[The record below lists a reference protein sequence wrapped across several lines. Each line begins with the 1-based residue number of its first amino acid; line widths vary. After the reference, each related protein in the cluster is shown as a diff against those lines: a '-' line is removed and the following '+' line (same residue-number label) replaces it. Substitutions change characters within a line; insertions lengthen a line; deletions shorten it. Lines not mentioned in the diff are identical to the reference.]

1 MSLSLSGLV
10 AGSTSLAQRVGAS
23 RHGSPVGTA
32 VSFTLGG
39 TGGALRCNC
48 YGCQASATATATGP
62 GAGTATGGVQSSGTA
77 VNYTDR
83 IKRSSSATVNAL
95 LAGGNRWFHTVGAS
109 GEIPSA
115 VARRTISYSF
125 IESAA
130 GLNAMDANGFQ
141 ALNEGQRDRVRDAF
155 GTLSDLI
162 NVSFTE
168 VASGGDIQFGSN
180 AQANSAGYARYPN
193 EGSQVFMANNQAG
206 FDGAWEE
213 GSYAWT
219 TLLHETGHALGLKHP
234 GNYNAGGGG
243 TPGPYLP
250 AGTDH
255 RNNTLMSYRN
265 AGNVT
270 RIAYENGSFSKS
282 VVNASTYQGYD
293 IAALQYL
300 YGAST
305 TVQAETYA
313 FSPGAAMNK
322 TLWNP
327 NEGSKIDLSG
337 HDGANVVD
345 LRAGRRSSI
354 GIVDPYGD
362 MPFTRS
368 QYGALTSNGRSIA
381 SILGRPTYT
390 GQNNLLIAQGSRFTE
405 ATGGSGTDKLVANNI
420 GGRVD
425 GGAGND
431 ELYWTGGDLQAVG
444 GEGADTL
451 MLRRVTGARW
461 TVASDGSSAT
471 LTRTNSLT
479 QQVTTLA
486 TIGMTGIES
495 VRWWDGVT
503 MRAGGVALYTAPASP
518 ALNVSA

>member
-1 MSLSLSGLV
+1 MSLSL
-10 AGSTSLAQRVGAS
+10 GSLYGTGTTSVLRVGAS
-23 RHGSPVGTA
+23 RHGAPVGAA

-39 TGGALRCNC
+39 TGGALRCSC
-48 YGCQASATATATGP
+48 YGCQASATATATG
-62 GAGTATGGVQSSGTA
+62 GTAPTTGGVQRNPTPPD
-77 VNYTDR
+77 YTDR
-83 IKRSSSATVNAL
+83 IKRSTSSTVNAL
-95 LAGGNRWFHTVGAS
+95 LAGGNRWFHTAGAS
-109 GEIPSA
+109 GEVPSA
-115 VARRTISYSF
+115 VAKRSISYSF
-125 IESAA
+125 IESSA

-141 ALNEGQRDRVRDAF
+141 ALNTTQRERVRDAF
-155 GTLSDLI
+155 AALSDI
-162 NVSFTE
+162 VNVSFTE

-180 AQANSAGYARYPN
+180 NQANSAGYARYPN

-270 RIAYENGSFSKS
+270 RIGYENGSFSKS

-305 TVQAETYA
+305 TVQVGTYSFA
-313 FSPGAAMNK
+313 DGQALNK

-327 NEGSKIDLSG
+327 NEGSRIDLSNQT
-337 HDGANVVD
+337 GANVVD

-362 MPFTRS
+362 MPFTKA
-368 QYGALTSNGRSIA
+368 QYGALTSGGRTIA

-405 ATGGSGTDKLVANNI
+405 ATGGSGTDKLVANTI

-425 GGAGND
+425 GGGGDD
-431 ELYWTGGDLQAVG
+431 ELYWTGGDLQAAG
-444 GEGADTL
+444 GAGNDTL
-451 MLRRVTGARW
+451 LLRRVAGARW

-471 LTRTNSLT
+471 LTRTNALT

-486 TIGMTGIES
+486 TVSMSGIES
-495 VRWWDGVT
+495 VRWWDGT
-503 MRAGGVALYTAPASP
+503 AMRATGVALYTAPASP
-518 ALNVSA
+518 SVNLSV